1 MLYHTEEAKSICN
14 IVSVGLAFGTL
25 SQILPQS
32 AAVLSI
38 TWTLI
43 RVGERIV
50 SKIKRRKIE
59 PLDY

>member
-1 MLYHTEEAKSICN
+1 MLHHTEEAKSVGD

-25 SQILPQS
+25 SQILPQI

-43 RVGERIV
+43 RVGEWLV
-50 SKIKRRKIE
+50 SKIKKRRSDI
-59 PLDY
+59 LD